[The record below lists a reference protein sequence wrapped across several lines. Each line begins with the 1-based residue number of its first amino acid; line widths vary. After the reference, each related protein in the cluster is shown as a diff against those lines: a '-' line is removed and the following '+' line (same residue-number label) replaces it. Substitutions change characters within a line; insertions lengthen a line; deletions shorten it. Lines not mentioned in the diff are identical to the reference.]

1 MKVQDQ
7 MVEENILKTEVIRQE
22 KEELFQAQETEEI
35 RNTEEVLQEVI
46 HNQEI
51 VLQEA
56 TQTQEVPKEEETEE
70 DKY

>member
-7 MVEENILKTEVIRQE
+7 MAEESFQKTETNLQE
-22 KEELFQAQETEEI
+22 IEELFQAQETEEI
-35 RNTEEVLQEVI
+35 RNTKEVLQEVI

-51 VLQEA
+51 VLQEV
-56 TQTQEVPKEEETEE
+56 TLTQEVPKEEETEE

>member
-1 MKVQDQ
+1 MAQNQIVVK
-7 MVEENILKTEVIRQE
+7 NILKTEVILQE

-35 RNTEEVLQEVI
+35 RNTKEVLQEVI

-51 VLQEA
+51 ALHEA
-56 TQTQEVPKEEETEE
+56 IQTQEVPKEEETEE

>member
-7 MVEENILKTEVIRQE
+7 MVEESFQKIEIIPKKI
-22 KEELFQAQETEEI
+22 EEQFQAQETEEI
-35 RNTEEVLQEVI
+35 RNTEEVLQEAI
-46 HNQEI
+46 RNQEI

>member
-51 VLQEA
+51 ALHEAIQTLESQVQEL
-56 TQTQEVPKEEETEE
+56 VEE

>member
-7 MVEENILKTEVIRQE
+7 MAEESFQKIEIIHQKI
-22 KEELFQAQETEEI
+22 EELFQAQETEEI

-51 VLQEA
+51 VLQVA

>member
-7 MVEENILKTEVIRQE
+7 MAEESFQKIDTNPQE
-22 KEELFQAQETEEI
+22 IEEQFQAQETEEI

-51 VLQEA
+51 VFQEV
-56 TQTQEVPKEEETEE
+56 TLTQEVPKEEETEE

>member
-7 MVEENILKTEVIRQE
+7 MVEESFQKIETNLQE

-51 VLQEA
+51 VLQEV